1 LSETR
6 NGAEW
11 EWRRR
16 EAIIRDDYTCQDCG
30 DVGGPEGDTNLEVHH
45 KTPVSEGGS
54 NSLDNLITLC
64 KSCHNHRHREER
76 VNETDSG
83 RRALLTPDERSV
95 LMGDR
100 EVSDN
105 HKYTVVSRVRKK
117 IQKLDEDMAALE
129 DYSDGKLLDE
139 LRTVVCDEEDT
150 GT

>member
-1 LSETR
+1 
-6 NGAEW
+6 
-11 EWRRR
+11 
-16 EAIIRDDYTCQDCG
+16 
-30 DVGGPEGDTNLEVHH
+30 
-45 KTPVSEGGS
+45 
-54 NSLDNLITLC
+54 
-64 KSCHNHRHREER
+64 